1 MTELE
6 EKVYQIRLRI
16 NKLKHD
22 LKEKLVERTEKEKA
36 VFKWEDKE
44 DPHFLRKNDE

>member
-6 EKVYQIRLRI
+6 VKVQLLRLRI

-22 LKEKLVERTEKEKA
+22 LKEIMAEKTEKEKA
-36 VFKWEDKE
+36 IFVYDLE
-44 DPHFLRKNDE
+44 DPHFKKKL